1 MHAHAKTEMKVSDD
15 CQVIYGFILRS
26 TGENNPRQI
35 ASDMHPMVGMRRF
48 DADKNPIKTTQTP
61 LKFIFNYKGG

>member
-35 ASDMHPMVGMRRF
+35 ASDMHPIVGMRRLTQ
-48 DADKNPIKTTQTP
+48 IKTR
-61 LKFIFNYKGG
+61 